1 MKHLKKLLVAL
12 LAACLSVSAMA
23 CGTTDGGSSTNGGSS
38 GNGGKKKDFVLQ
50 IYTGGYGDEMWQY
63 VIKQFEKDYKDK
75 YNVIVNMSNTV
86 NDSMANN
93 WRKGNPPDF
102 VFLDGTLDKN
112 TWVAEGMLY
121 DFTDWLKTATVAGEE
136 NVKITDRAFM
146 DYAYKHT
153 GKDGKTITYGMPL
166 LLSSYGT
173 WYDSAYFTKNNL
185 TVPTNYEELKAW
197 TTANAT
203 KNMPAFIYPGKYSG
217 YLVQGF
223 ILPALAEKGPEFYNR
238 VENALDAEVYTSA
251 EFKEVMNR
259 FAEFVKMPN
268 SFADCL
274 TLLHIESQSEWLGHS
289 AAFIPNGL
297 WLKKEMTKRGEVPD
311 DFVMKYTS
319 SPLCESKKVILTSSV
334 SCAIAK
340 DAKNVEAALEFVRYL
355 YKTDVAQQFAKNSD
369 TPSATNVSLDGIE
382 VSEVLRDTQAVWNDE
397 SFEKISHVGSWGY
410 VDSTFN
416 QGVNGIV
423 DGSMTVDEVCESLA
437 AAARKQ
443 LGK

>member
-12 LAACLSVSAMA
+12 LAACLCMSAMA
-23 CGTTDGGSSTNGGSS
+23 CGTSGGSSDNGSS
-38 GNGGKKKDFVLQ
+38 GSTGKKKDFVLQ
-50 IYTGGYGDEMWQY
+50 IYTGGYGDEMWRY
-63 VIKQFEKDYKDK
+63 VVQKFEKDYKDK
-75 YNVIVNMSNTV
+75 YNVVLNMSNTV
-86 NDSMANN
+86 NDSMAKN
-93 WRKGNPPDF
+93 WKNGNPPDF
-102 VFLDGTLDKN
+102 VFLDGTLDRN

-136 NVKITDRAFM
+136 DVKIADRALM
-146 DYAYKHT
+146 NYAYKYT

-185 TVPTNYEELKAW
+185 TVPSNYEELKAW

-203 KNMPAFIYPGKYSG
+203 QKMPAFIYPGDYSG

-223 ILPALAEKGPEFYNR
+223 ILPALAEKGADFYNR

-251 EFKEVMNR
+251 DFKEVMNR

-268 SFADCL
+268 AVADCL
-274 TLLHIESQSEWLGHS
+274 TLDHIESQQEWLNHA

-297 WLKKEMTKRGEVPD
+297 WLKKEMTKRDEVPD
-311 DFVMKYTS
+311 GFVMKYTS
-319 SPLCESKKVILTSSV
+319 SPLCISEKIILASATT
-334 SCAIAK
+334 CAIAK
-340 DAKNVEAALEFVRYL
+340 DAKNVEAALEFIRYL

-369 TPSATNVSLDGIE
+369 TPSATNVSLEGVD
-382 VSEVLRDTQAVWNDE
+382 VSETLKDTQAVWNDS
-397 SFEKISHVGSWGY
+397 SFKKITHVGSWGNL
-410 VDSTFN
+410 DSVFN
-416 QGVNGIV
+416 NGVNSIV
-423 DGSMTVDEVCESLA
+423 AGTKTVDEVCNELA